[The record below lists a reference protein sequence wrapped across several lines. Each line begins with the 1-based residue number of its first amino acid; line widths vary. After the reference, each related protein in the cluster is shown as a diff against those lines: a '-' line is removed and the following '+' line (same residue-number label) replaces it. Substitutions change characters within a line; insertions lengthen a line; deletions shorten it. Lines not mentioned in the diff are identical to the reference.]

1 MEELD
6 EMLEGFISGK
16 KDAATSGDF
25 EEKIEKLRA
34 VVAKLESDISLEDG
48 MALFE
53 NGIKLTKECIDEL
66 DRTRGHIES
75 LKGELDKI
83 LDRTETEQQ

>member
-6 EMLEGFISGK
+6 EMLEDFISPKKGK
-16 KDAATSGDF
+16 ATSADF
-25 EEKIEKLRA
+25 EEKIEKLQEI
-34 VVAKLESDISLEDG
+34 VAKLESDVSLEDG

-53 NGIKLTKECIDEL
+53 SGIKLTKECIDEL
-66 DRTRGHIES
+66 DRTREHIES

-83 LDRTETEQQ
+83 LDRSAQEV

>member
-6 EMLEGFISGK
+6 EMLEEFILPKK
-16 KDAATSGDF
+16 KDTTSADF
-25 EEKIEKLRA
+25 EKKIEKLQEI
-34 VVAKLESDISLEDG
+34 VAKLESDVSLEDG

-53 NGIKLTKECIDEL
+53 SGIKITKECIDEL
-66 DRTRGHIES
+66 DRTREQIEA

-83 LDRTETEQQ
+83 LVRTAEA

>member
-6 EMLEGFISGK
+6 EMLEGFISPK
-16 KDAATSGDF
+16 KEKATSADF
-25 EEKIEKLRA
+25 EQKIEKLQEI
-34 VVAKLESDISLEDG
+34 VSKLESDISLEDG

-53 NGIKLTKECIDEL
+53 SGIKLTKECIDEL
-66 DRTRGHIES
+66 ERTREHIES

-83 LDRTETEQQ
+83 LDRTVTE

>member
-6 EMLEGFISGK
+6 EMLEEFIIPK
-16 KDAATSGDF
+16 KKEATSADF
-25 EEKIEKLRA
+25 EQKIEKLQEI
-34 VVAKLESDISLEDG
+34 VAKLESDVSLEDG

-53 NGIKLTKECIDEL
+53 SGIKLTKECIDEL
-66 DRTRGHIES
+66 DRTREHIEA

-83 LDRTETEQQ
+83 LVRTAEA

>member
-16 KDAATSGDF
+16 KKQPTSEDF
-25 EEKIEKLRA
+25 EEKIEKLKDI
-34 VVAKLESDISLEDG
+34 VSKLESDVSLEDG
-48 MALFE
+48 MSLFE
-53 NGIKLTKECIDEL
+53 SGIKLTKDCIDEL
-66 DRTRGHIES
+66 DRTREHIDS

-83 LDRTETEQQ
+83 LDRAISE

>member
-1 MEELD
+1 MEEFD
-6 EMLEGFISGK
+6 EMLESFISAK
-16 KDAATSGDF
+16 KDAATSADF

-34 VVAKLESDISLEDG
+34 VVAKLESDVSLEDG

-53 NGIKLTKECIDEL
+53 SGIKLTKDCIDSL
-66 DRTRGHIES
+66 DRTREHIES

-83 LDRTETEQQ
+83 LDRSVTE